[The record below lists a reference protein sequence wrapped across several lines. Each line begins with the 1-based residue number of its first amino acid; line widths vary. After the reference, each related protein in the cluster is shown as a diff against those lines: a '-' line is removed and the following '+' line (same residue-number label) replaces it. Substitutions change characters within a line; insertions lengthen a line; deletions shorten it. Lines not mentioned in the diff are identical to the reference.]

1 MMLNIGLFALVLM
14 TSCNSLSQTK
24 NEFDY
29 FLSFYKKTEL
39 PIDTR
44 NYMNRT
50 RGDNKV
56 LPDSLNLKYI
66 CKNDSDKLYYFLE
79 LVSDDTQEITFS
91 GNRNYVIG
99 AADYYSDKDLI
110 FITYQRKR
118 QDEGKMYYLASF
130 NKSGLMCDSLLVLS
144 TNPEGD
150 FVYWVCSKIFEDKIL
165 VFEYKADYSQ
175 VMKTA
180 ITLNV
185 YRTNNKTGQ
194 FILEEKELF
203 ESDCSIDDFNGK
215 TEKCRV
221 DDPYYKF
228 D

>member
-1 MMLNIGLFALVLM
+1 MKLTIGLLALVLT
-14 TSCNSLSQTK
+14 TSCNAKSQTID
-24 NEFDY
+24 EFDY
-29 FLSFYKKTEL
+29 FLSFYKKTAL

-44 NYMNRT
+44 NYMKRT
-50 RGDNKV
+50 RDDNKV

-66 CKNDSDKLYYFLE
+66 CKSDSNNLYYFLE

-91 GNRNYVIG
+91 GNRTYIIG
-99 AADYYSDKDLI
+99 AGEYYSNKDLI
-110 FITYQRKR
+110 FTTYQRKR

-130 NKSGLMCDSLLVLS
+130 DKSGLLCDSLLVLS

-150 FVYWVCSKIFEDKIL
+150 FVYWICSKILEDKIL

-175 VMKTA
+175 EMKTD

-185 YRTNNKTGQ
+185 YRSNNTGK
-194 FILEEKELF
+194 FILEKKEFF
-203 ESDCSIDDFNGK
+203 ESDCSIDEFNGK
-215 TEKCRV
+215 MEKCI
-221 DDPYYKF
+221 DEDPYYKF